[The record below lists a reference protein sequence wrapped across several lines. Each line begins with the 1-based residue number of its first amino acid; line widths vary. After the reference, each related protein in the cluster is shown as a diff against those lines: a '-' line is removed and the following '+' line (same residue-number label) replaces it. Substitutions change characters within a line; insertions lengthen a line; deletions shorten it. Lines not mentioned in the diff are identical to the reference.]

1 MRILRESFFNLDT
14 TQMEKEKFELEFLL
28 KTSTKVL
35 NNMISTPSGLS
46 EWFADDVNLKDDL
59 FIFIWDGSEEEARL
73 ITNKAGSKIRWQWVE
88 DEEDGIDSYFELRMD
103 VDPMTKAVILNVTD
117 FAEEDEMEEAKLLW
131 EKQINNLRSV
141 IGA

>member
-1 MRILRESFFNLDT
+1 MD
-14 TQMEKEKFELEFLL
+14 KEKFELEFLL

-46 EWFADDVNLKDDL
+46 EWFADDVNLKDDMY
-59 FIFIWDGSEEEARL
+59 IFIWDGSEEEARL
-73 ITNKAGSKIRWQWVE
+73 ITKKANSKVRWQWLE
-88 DEEDGIDSYFELRMD
+88 DEEEGIDSYFELKME

-117 FAEEDEMEEAKLLW
+117 FAEPDEMEEVKLLW
-131 EKQINNLRSV
+131 EKQINNLRGV

>member
-1 MRILRESFFNLDT
+1 MD
-14 TQMEKEKFELEFLL
+14 KEKFELEFLL

-35 NNMISTPSGLS
+35 NNMITTPSGLS

-59 FIFIWDGSEEEARL
+59 YIFIWDGSEEEARL
-73 ITNKAGSKIRWQWVE
+73 ITKKPNSKIRWQWVE
-88 DEEDGIDSYFELRMD
+88 DEEDGIDSYFELRME

-117 FAEEDEMEEAKLLW
+117 FAESDEMEEAKLLW
-131 EKQINNLRSV
+131 EKQINNLRGV